1 MGRQKVRDMSNFVVK
16 VYSVKIE
23 PHPNADAIEL
33 AVIGDYRSIVRKGEF
48 KDGDL
53 VAYIPEASLV
63 PKNILEELGLV
74 DKLSGPGGNKVKAVK
89 LRGIVSQG
97 LVYRA
102 RPDWNEGDDV
112 TEDLGIVK
120 WEPEIPVALR
130 GNYMNAGQH
139 RTMKYDIENFKKF
152 PNLFNDGEQVVF
164 CEKLHGT
171 FCCIGIMPNDPSWL
185 EDLPEGSRLTV
196 SSKGLGAQGLSF
208 RHKHLENVGNV
219 YCRIA
224 NQLEKQIVDA
234 VGDNIS
240 DPIFILGEIYGNG
253 VQDLTYGCTAGE
265 VKFRAFDVFCGSRE
279 NGIFLSDAN
288 LDKFLEACNLD
299 RVPVLYRGPFSKAAV
314 DTYTNGKETVS
325 GKNACIREGIVIRP
339 VVERTVSFDSNPH
352 RFDGVF
358 GRVQLKS
365 VSNDY
370 LLRKGNVT
378 EFN

>member
-1 MGRQKVRDMSNFVVK
+1 MSNFAVK
-16 VYSVKIE
+16 VYSIKIE

-33 AVIGDYRSIVRKGEF
+33 AVIGDYRSIVRKGQF

-97 LVYRA
+97 LVYPA
-102 RPDWNEGDDV
+102 LPDWKDGDDV
-112 TEDLGIVK
+112 TEALGIVK

-152 PNLFNDGEQVVF
+152 PKLFNDGEEVVF
-164 CEKLHGT
+164 SEKLHGT
-171 FCCIGIMPNDPSWL
+171 FCCIGVMPNTVFWCD
-185 EDLPEGSRLTV
+185 ELPEDTRLTV

-208 RHKHLENVGNV
+208 RHKHPENAGNV

-224 NQLEKQIVDA
+224 NQLEKQLVDA
-234 VGDNIS
+234 VGDNI
-240 DPIFILGEIYGNG
+240 DPVFILGEIYGNG
-253 VQDLTYGCTAGE
+253 VQDLTYGCSSGE
-265 VKFRAFDVFCGSRE
+265 VKFRAFDVFCGSRD
-279 NGIFLSDAN
+279 NGAFLGDAELN
-288 LDKFLEACNLD
+288 KFLEACKID
-299 RVPVLYRGPFSKAAV
+299 RVPVLYRGPFSTDAV
-314 DTYTNGKETVS
+314 KLYTNGKETVS
-325 GKNACIREGIVIRP
+325 GKSACIREGIVIRP
-339 VVERTVSFDSNPH
+339 VIERTVSFDNNPY

-365 VSNDY
+365 VSDDY